1 LNKRDEGLGVEAA
14 LLHWCLESGELVRQR
29 RVGRDSEC
37 GIDGGVEKSEK
48 VEVVLGVGC
57 WFS

>member
-1 LNKRDEGLGVEAA
+1 MGEGVVALLLLL

-37 GIDGGVEKSEK
+37 GIDEGVEKSEK
-48 VEVVLGVGC
+48 VEVILGVG
-57 WFS
+57 WAFS